1 MASPA
6 LTLPTASPTPTDEEL
21 FCSLEVSGKKYIEPI
36 FTPWNEPGTY
46 YSKAERDSKAASNIF
61 DRLTARKEINKW
73 NLSHQH
79 YIEAGE
85 TRLFDWMVPAY
96 ASSPIP
102 GDSLFLECNPEGRYK
117 TILVGYGVVQDDLS
131 VKSDNLPSVSTPAP
145 KPDTKETISVP
156 TTVWKTTTVKAP
168 APAPITKTATVTAAA
183 KQPTPIATT
192 VRETATTTVT
202 ATPKQPAAVTT
213 TVTETKEVPTS
224 VTKQSIL

>member
-1 MASPA
+1 M
-6 LTLPTASPTPTDEEL
+6 
-21 FCSLEVSGKKYIEPI
+21 I
-36 FTPWNEPGTY
+36 
-46 YSKAERDSKAASNIF
+46 
-61 DRLTARKEINKW
+61 
-73 NLSHQH
+73 
-79 YIEAGE
+79 
-85 TRLFDWMVPAY
+85 PAY

-168 APAPITKTATVTAAA
+168 APAPITKTVTVTAAA
-183 KQPTPIATT
+183 KQPTP
-192 VRETATTTVT
+192 
-202 ATPKQPAAVTT
+202 KQPAPVTT

-224 VTKQSIL
+224 VTKQSILVTFGAYHAM